1 MLDSLSK
8 LWSYI
13 TGSNSSDPYMQNGV
27 MQTPATNSL
36 ASLPAGM
43 PQYASSNYG
52 KALAEQQAMT
62 SGLQSGALKL
72 DNNGNVVQ
80 NNAGAG
86 AGLLGNMGAVVQMG
100 TSLFNAWNALQAR
113 KQQQQALDL
122 AKRNFM
128 FNVNAYNQNG
138 ALSTKMYNQA
148 LTDKYL
154 GRYSY
159 AGKSESDAKNQADK
173 DKLTWNTI
181 GG

>member
-1 MLDSLSK
+1 MFDSLSQ

-13 TGSNSSDPYMQNGV
+13 TGSSPSDAYMQNGV
-27 MQTPATNSL
+27 MQTPATNNL
-36 ASLPAGM
+36 ASLPSGM

-72 DNNGNVVQ
+72 DNGNIVT
-80 NNAGAG
+80 NNANTGAG
-86 AGLLGNMGAVVQMG
+86 FLGNMNSIVQAG
-100 TSLFNAWNALQAR
+100 TALFNAWNALQAR

-159 AGKSESDAKNQADK
+159 AGKSESDARKQADK

>member
-1 MLDSLSK
+1 MFDSLSQ

-13 TGSNSSDPYMQNGV
+13 TGSSPSDAYMQNGV
-27 MQTPATNSL
+27 MQTPATNNL
-36 ASLPAGM
+36 ASLPSGM
-43 PQYASSNYG
+43 PQYAGSNYG

-62 SGLQSGALKL
+62 SGLKSGALKL
-72 DNNGNVVQ
+72 DNGNIVT
-80 NNAGAG
+80 NTANTGAG
-86 AGLLGNMGAVVQMG
+86 FLGNMNSIVQAG
-100 TSLFNAWNALQAR
+100 TALFNAWNALQAR

-159 AGKSESDAKNQADK
+159 AGKSESDARKQADK

>member
-1 MLDSLSK
+1 MFDSLAQ

-13 TGSNSSDPYMQNGV
+13 SGSNPSDAYMQNGV

-52 KALAEQQAMT
+52 KVLAEQQAMT
-62 SGLQSGALKL
+62 SGLKSGALKL
-72 DNNGNVVQ
+72 DNTGNIVQ
-80 NNAGAG
+80 NNAGTG
-86 AGLLGNMGAVVQMG
+86 AGFLGNMGAVVQMG

-159 AGKSESDAKNQADK
+159 AGKSESDARKQADK
-173 DKLTWNTI
+173 DKLSWNTI